1 MLIYRV
7 RCPCVGSFYMRP
19 TDGVPFPQHN
29 IVLAYKFMHSLNLYL
44 SMYMIQLEFL
54 ELLF

>member
-1 MLIYRV
+1 
-7 RCPCVGSFYMRP
+7 MRP